1 MVSPSISVPKD
12 KYDMQEKQRCLI
24 LFFLSI
30 SDFLCPFPSCFSSL
44 PPPPALL
51 ISIHLYHLVDSI
63 WPDPDQL
70 TCVRSWS
77 GPTLAPEFFSNTKL
91 RKWRN
96 QNNLRE
102 ISKLNFPL
110 LLGYQ
115 DPDVLG
121 LFILKYFF
129 MVEMS
134 YLHPLISLRIYFL
147 LY

>member
-1 MVSPSISVPKD
+1 MVSSSISVPKD
-12 KYDMQEKQRCLI
+12 KYDMQEKTKVPDI
-24 LFFLSI
+24 IFFKH
-30 SDFLCPFPSCFSSL
+30 FRFPLPVHLLLLVS
-44 PPPPALL
+44 PPPPLL

>member
-1 MVSPSISVPKD
+1 MTNTILKKNKD
-12 KYDMQEKQRCLI
+12 AWYY
-24 LFFLSI
+24 FFLSI
-30 SDFLCPFPSCFSSL
+30 SDFLCPFTSCFSSL
-44 PPPPALL
+44 PPSSWLVYICTIWIFNSIRL
-51 ISIHLYHLVDSI
+51 IRF
-63 WPDPDQL
+63 DPTQTSWL
-70 TCVRSWS
+70 AFAVNWS
-77 GPTLAPEFFSNTKL
+77 GPTLAPEFFSNRKL

-115 DPDVLG
+115 DPHVLG